1 MNLLAWLIGLST
13 TFLILSQAVAFHRAT
28 VCRQK
33 IWSKS
38 FESLS
43 RSLLKDSEEKETR
56 FLPSCQTLIKRQKNV
71 VTWRKGIDLSIHKF
85 EMEIKGKL

>member
-1 MNLLAWLIGLST
+1 MNLLAWLIGLSS
-13 TFLILSQAVAFHRAT
+13 TFLVLTQAVAFHRAT

-43 RSLLKDSEEKETR
+43 RSFLKDAETKETR
-56 FLPSCQTLIKRQKNV
+56 ILPSCLALIKREEGT
-71 VTWRKGIDLSIHKF
+71 VTWRKGIKLSTHKF
-85 EMEIKGKL
+85 QIEIQGKL

>member
-1 MNLLAWLIGLST
+1 MNLLAWLIGLSS

-33 IWSKS
+33 IWGKS

-43 RSLLKDSEEKETR
+43 RSFLKDSEKNETR
-56 FLPSCQTLIKRQKNV
+56 FLPSCQARVKREEGV
-71 VTWRKGIDLSIHKF
+71 VTWRKDLEFSFHKF
-85 EMEIKGKL
+85 EMDIKGKL

>member
-1 MNLLAWLIGLST
+1 MNLLAWLIGLSS

-33 IWSKS
+33 IWAKS

-43 RSLLKDSEEKETR
+43 RSFLKDSEKKETR
-56 FLPSCQTLIKRQKNV
+56 YLPSCLALIQREERAVNWRQGLEV
-71 VTWRKGIDLSIHKF
+71 STHKF
-85 EMEIKGKL
+85 EMEIQGNL